1 MTDQPDPPSA
11 VVDLRQP
18 RKLGSTGLEVSRL
31 GLAAGYK
38 VPKLAVERAFHEFG
52 INYFHWD
59 VRKPG
64 MERALG
70 HLARTERDRIAIGI
84 QTYDHTGYFL
94 EWSVERALRRLP
106 TNHVDLLVLGWFN
119 RMPGK
124 RVLAEAQRLKRKGVV
139 RFLAMS
145 GHNRSFHGK
154 LAADPCSP
162 IDVHQVRYNAAHRGA
177 EEDIFP
183 HLRGARPP
191 GILTYTATRW
201 GKLLQEKRMPRGE
214 RPMTA
219 AECYRFVLTDPH
231 VDVCLMGPRNE
242 REMLE
247 GVAALEQGPLS
258 EQELERVRRIGDHVH
273 G

>member
-38 VPKLAVERAFHEFG
+38 VPKKAVERAFHEFG

-145 GHNRSFHGK
+145 GHRRAVFVE
-154 LAADPCSP
+154 AIDRPDSP
-162 IDVHQVRYNAAHRGA
+162 IDICMVRYNAAHRGA
-177 EEDIFP
+177 ETDVFP
-183 HLRGARPP
+183 FLPEENRP
-191 GILTYTATRW
+191 GVTTYTATRW
-201 GKLLQEKRMPRGE
+201 GQLMNSKKMPPGE
-214 RPMTA
+214 TPLTSS
-219 AECYRFVLTDPH
+219 ECYRFALANPH
-231 VDVCLMGPRNE
+231 VDMAFTAPRTMA
-242 REMLE
+242 EMD
-247 GVAALEQGPLS
+247 AALEAVDAPPLAP
-258 EQELERVRRIGDHVH
+258 EELERIRRIGDHVH